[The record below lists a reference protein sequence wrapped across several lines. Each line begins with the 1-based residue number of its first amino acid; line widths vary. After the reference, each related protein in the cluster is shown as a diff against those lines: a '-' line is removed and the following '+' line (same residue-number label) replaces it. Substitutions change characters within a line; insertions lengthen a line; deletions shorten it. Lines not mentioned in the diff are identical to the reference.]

1 MTLLWML
8 WSKFKGYIIGAGAIL
23 ASIGIIYAKGR
34 SDGHDKAMG
43 KVEDA
48 IEDDVQDMEKIRRDL
63 DGLSDDDLDDRLSDW
78 TRKG

>member
-1 MTLLWML
+1 MIYLL
-8 WSKFKGYIIGAGAIL
+8 WSKFKGYIIGAGALL

-34 SDGHDKAMG
+34 SDGKESALD

-48 IEDDVQDMEKIRRDL
+48 IKDDVEDMEKIRRDL
-63 DGLSDDDLDDRLSDW
+63 DGMSDDDLDDRLSDW

>member
-1 MTLLWML
+1 MMWLL
-8 WSKFKGYIIGAGAIL
+8 WSKFKGYIIGAGALL

-34 SDGHDKAMG
+34 SDGKESALD

-48 IEDDVQDMEKIRRDL
+48 IEDDVEDMEQIRRNL
-63 DGLSDDDLDDRLSDW
+63 DGLSDDDLDDRLSNW